1 MSPSKILKWI
11 TGGAEAFLGIPFIG
25 GIYIISQGWT
35 PLFVM
40 LILHIITL
48 LMTKKDGGITG
59 GSVIGIITSVVAWIP
74 IVGML
79 MHIIT
84 AIVLFITALMP
95 NSNVVKTM

>member
-25 GIYIISQGWT
+25 GIFIISQEWT
-35 PLFVM
+35 PLLVM
-40 LILHIITL
+40 LILHIKRILVTY
-48 LMTKKDGGITG
+48 KDCGATG
-59 GSVIGIITSVVAWIP
+59 GSILGIITSCVAWIP
-74 IVGML
+74 FVGMV

-95 NSNVVKTM
+95 NSNIVKTM

>member
-25 GIYIISQGWT
+25 GIFIISQGWT

-48 LMTKKDGGITG
+48 LVTIKDGGATG
-59 GSVIGIITSVVAWIP
+59 GSIVGIITSCVAWIP
-74 IVGML
+74 FVGMV

-84 AIVLFITALMP
+84 AIVLFFIVLMT
-95 NSNVVKTM
+95 NSNIVITL

>member
-25 GIYIISQGWT
+25 GIFIISQGWT

-48 LMTKKDGGITG
+48 LVTNKDGGATG
-59 GSVIGIITSVVAWIP
+59 GSILGIITSCIAWIP
-74 IVGML
+74 FVGMI

-95 NSNVVKTM
+95 NSNIVKTM